1 MKQVMAIVLN
11 YNSYD
16 DTVNCVRLLKA
27 QKNIN
32 LGICVVD
39 NGSSDE
45 EKNKLVRFCNEN
57 SSLFISSEKN
67 NGYSAGNNI
76 GLKRA
81 VELGYEYALIIN
93 PDVEIRDENYLSKAY
108 KDISIDDEIVVL
120 GTDIVLPDRGHQN
133 PMRELKYWEDL
144 LWPIIILRN
153 KAKKNM
159 PYIMNYSESNFCE
172 KLSGC
177 CFLMDLDF
185 AKQIGYLD
193 ENVFLYSE
201 EAILAAAV
209 KKQNKKM
216 YYESNLTA
224 YHMHNNSENKASANQ
239 IKEFLKSRKYYLN
252 NYSKYGKVRLAL
264 VNKSIKWQEKVLL
277 RKYKKTSTK

>member
-1 MKQVMAIVLN
+1 MKEVMAIILN
-11 YNSYD
+11 YNSFD
-16 DTVNCVRLLKA
+16 DTAKCVKLLMA

-39 NGSSDE
+39 NGSSDD
-45 EKNKLVRFCNEN
+45 EKNKLALFCNEN
-57 SSLFISSEKN
+57 SSIFISSEKN
-67 NGYSAGNNI
+67 NGYSAGNNL

-81 VELGYEYALIIN
+81 AELGYEYALIIN

-108 KDISIDDEIVVL
+108 KDISIDDEIAVL

-133 PMRELKYWEDL
+133 PMRELRYWEDL

-153 KAKKNM
+153 KIKKNM
-159 PYIMNYSESNFCE
+159 PYIMDYSESNFCE
-172 KLSGC
+172 KLSGS
-177 CFLMDLDF
+177 CFLIDLDF

-209 KKQNKKM
+209 KKHNRKM

-224 YHMHNNSENKASANQ
+224 YHMHNVSEDKASADQ
-239 IKEFLKSRKYYLN
+239 IKEFLKSRRYYLN
-252 NYSKYGKVRLAL
+252 NYSKYGKIRLAL
-264 VNKSIKWQEKVLL
+264 VNKSIKWQEKSLL
-277 RKYKKTSTK
+277 RKYKKLEDK

>member
-11 YNSYD
+11 HNSYD
-16 DTVNCVRLLKA
+16 DTTKCVRLLMA

-39 NGSSDE
+39 NGSSED
-45 EKNKLVRFCNEN
+45 EKNKLALFCKEN
-57 SSLFISSEKN
+57 SSIFISNDKN
-67 NGYSAGNNI
+67 DGYSAGNNL

-93 PDVEIRDENYLSKAY
+93 PDVEIRDEDYLSKAY
-108 KDISIDDEIVVL
+108 KDISIDDEIAVL
-120 GTDIVLPDRGHQN
+120 GTDILLPDRGHQN
-133 PMRELKYWEDL
+133 PMRELRYWEDL
-144 LWPIIILRN
+144 LWPIILLRN
-153 KAKKNM
+153 KAKKSM
-159 PYIMNYSESNFCE
+159 PYIKNYSESNFCE

-177 CFLMDLDF
+177 CFIIDLKFVQD
-185 AKQIGYLD
+185 IGYLD

-216 YYESNLTA
+216 YYESNLKA
-224 YHMHNNSENKASANQ
+224 YHMHDVSKDKTSAEQ
-239 IKEFLKSRKYYLN
+239 IKEFLKSRRYYLN
-252 NYSKYGKVRLAL
+252 NYSEYGKLRLSL
-264 VNKSIKWQEKVLL
+264 VNKSIKLQEKVLL
-277 RKYKKTSTK
+277 HKYK

>member
-1 MKQVMAIVLN
+1 MRQVMAIVLN

-16 DTVNCVRLLKA
+16 DTVKCVKFLMA
-27 QKNIN
+27 QKGIN
-32 LGICVVD
+32 LGICIVD
-39 NGSSDE
+39 NGSSEDE
-45 EKNKLVRFCNEN
+45 KEKLALFCRENSVIFISNNEN
-57 SSLFISSEKN
+57 S
-67 NGYSAGNNI
+67 GYSAGNNI

-93 PDVEIRDENYLSKAY
+93 PDVEIRNEDYLKTAY
-108 KDISIDDEIVVL
+108 KTISIDDEIAVL

-144 LWPIIILRN
+144 LWPLIMLRN
-153 KAKKNM
+153 KIKKSM
-159 PYIMNYSESNFCE
+159 PYIMNHSESNFCE

-177 CFLMDLDF
+177 CFLIDLGF
-185 AKQIGYLD
+185 VKEIGYLD

-201 EAILAAAV
+201 EAILAATV

-216 YYESNLTA
+216 YYESNLIA

-239 IKEFLKSRKYYLN
+239 IKEFLKSRRYYLN
-252 NYSKYGKVRLAL
+252 NYSGYGKIRLSL
-264 VNKSIKWQEKVLL
+264 VNKSIKLQEKVLL
-277 RKYKKTSTK
+277 RKHK

>member
-11 YNSYD
+11 YNSYE
-16 DTVNCVRLLKA
+16 DTTKCVRLLMA

-39 NGSSDE
+39 NGSSAD
-45 EKNKLVRFCNEN
+45 EKNKLAFFCKEN
-57 SSLFISSEKN
+57 SSIFISNDSN

-108 KDISIDDEIVVL
+108 KDISIDDEIAVL

-133 PMRELKYWEDL
+133 PMRELRYLEDL
-144 LWPIIILRN
+144 LWPVVILRN
-153 KAKKNM
+153 RIRKSM
-159 PYIMNYSESNFCE
+159 PYVMNYSESNFCE

-177 CFLMDLDF
+177 CFLIDLDF
-185 AKQIGYLD
+185 VKQIGYLD

-216 YYESNLTA
+216 YYESGLRA
-224 YHMHNNSENKASANQ
+224 YHMHDVSEEKTSANQ
-239 IKEFLKSRKYYLN
+239 IKEFLKSRRYYLN

-264 VNKSIKWQEKVLL
+264 VNKSIKLQEKILL
-277 RKYKKTSTK
+277 RKYKKVAK